1 MLSAGPANQRCR
13 RYRCCLLSG
22 RGRLLTATSVS
33 RDGYSLW
40 SGSWFLIAVSR
51 SKRHENHARQTHQ
64 EADSN
69 KACHYY
75 ARSCILFSSAFTANM
90 DGRKRGEF
98 NSASVYCISNN
109 KQNTVVSRR
118 EKAHFIKGQQSYSK
132 RHQEHSN
139 IGAYGIPRIMLIL
152 PGKQH
157 PKPCY
162 HATNRGN
169 HHYNKAYS
177 RNITDHVL
185 PFFLYAFRK
194 RSFNT

>member
-1 MLSAGPANQRCR
+1 M
-13 RYRCCLLSG
+13 SG

-139 IGAYGIPRIMLIL
+139 IGAYGIPRIMLYFRENSIQSPVIMQPTEAIITTIKPIVEIL
-152 PGKQH
+152 PITFYPSFCMPLGSGPLTHRK
-157 PKPCY
+157 
-162 HATNRGN
+162 NRQPLL
-169 HHYNKAYS
+169 
-177 RNITDHVL
+177 RLQWI
-185 PFFLYAFRK
+185 
-194 RSFNT
+194 

>member
-1 MLSAGPANQRCR
+1 M
-13 RYRCCLLSG
+13 LSG
-22 RGRLLTATSVS
+22 RDRLLTATSVS

-98 NSASVYCISNN
+98 NSASVYCIS
-109 KQNTVVSRR
+109 KTSKIRSYRAGKRPISLKVSNPIPSGIRSIAILAPMGFRGSCLYFR
-118 EKAHFIKGQQSYSK
+118 ENSIQSPVIMQPTEAIITTIKPIV
-132 RHQEHSN
+132 E
-139 IGAYGIPRIMLIL
+139 IL
-152 PGKQH
+152 PITFYPSFCMPLGSGPLTHRK
-157 PKPCY
+157 
-162 HATNRGN
+162 NRQPLL
-169 HHYNKAYS
+169 
-177 RNITDHVL
+177 RLQWI
-185 PFFLYAFRK
+185 
-194 RSFNT
+194 